1 MQTRARCCPLDTR
14 QVFMTTRRT
23 LNQEAFNQAVIDIV
37 TDLSQPLPPE
47 QRYLRLLTAL
57 QRIFPCDAAALLQLR
72 DAELQP
78 RAVIGLSEDALGR
91 RFVLAEQPRLSR
103 ILLSREPVRIDD
115 DTLPDPYDGLIEG
128 GPQHLPVHDCMGAAL
143 YIDNQPWGVLTM
155 DSLQPGS
162 FDKVDPLAL
171 RTFVRLAEASVKVAQ
186 TIDGLRAEVDR
197 EHRFNQA
204 LLEQQNT
211 HELIGKSPAIQ
222 RLRTDIATVAA
233 SDLLVLILGE
243 TGVGKELVA
252 AQLHMQ
258 SSRATKSMVHV
269 NCAALPEALAESEL
283 FGHRRGAFTG
293 AVNDRAGKF
302 ELADSGTLLLD
313 QGGELPLTV
322 QAKLLRALQSGEIQ
336 RVGDDRPL
344 RVDVRIIAATN
355 RDLKQEVVEGRFR
368 ADLYHRLSVFPIT
381 VPPLR
386 ERGRDALTL
395 AGYF

>member
-1 MQTRARCCPLDTR
+1 
-14 QVFMTTRRT
+14 
-23 LNQEAFNQAVIDIV
+23 
-37 TDLSQPLPPE
+37 
-47 QRYLRLLTAL
+47 RLLTAR

-115 DTLPDPYDGLIEG
+115 DALPDPYDGLIEG

-222 RLRTDIATVAA
+222 RLRTDIATGAA

-243 TGVGKELVA
+243 TGEDQYQQIRCRDRGDVG
-252 AQLHMQ
+252 AQ
-258 SSRATKSMVHV
+258 
-269 NCAALPEALAESEL
+269 ALD
-283 FGHRRGAFTG
+283 GGAF
-293 AVNDRAGKF
+293 
-302 ELADSGTLLLD
+302 ADQL
-313 QGGELPLTV
+313 V
-322 QAKLLRALQSGEIQ
+322 
-336 RVGDDRPL
+336 
-344 RVDVRIIAATN
+344 
-355 RDLKQEVVEGRFR
+355 
-368 ADLYHRLSVFPIT
+368 
-381 VPPLR
+381 
-386 ERGRDALTL
+386 
-395 AGYF
+395 